1 MTEKNDTKQLIDRLE
16 ATRNLSRDEWI
27 RLIQN
32 RTADDADYLF
42 ERAQAVRTRQ
52 YGRSVYI
59 RGLIEFTNY
68 CKNDCF
74 YCGIRKSNR
83 NANRY
88 RLTKEQIDCI
98 QKYYQ
103 KYAFPSC
110 KSTPIILAS
119 LGNDAGIYGAAR
131 MVIKD

>member
-42 ERAQAVRTRQ
+42 ERAQAVRTRH

-74 YCGIRKSNR
+74 YCGIRKSN
-83 NANRY
+83 
-88 RLTKEQIDCI
+88 TVE
-98 QKYYQ
+98 
-103 KYAFPSC
+103 
-110 KSTPIILAS
+110 S
-119 LGNDAGIYGAAR
+119 LCDHTLSR
-131 MVIKD
+131 RTFL

>member
-42 ERAQAVRTRQ
+42 ERAQAVRTRH

-59 RGLIEFTNY
+59 RGLI
-68 CKNDCF
+68 
-74 YCGIRKSNR
+74 
-83 NANRY
+83 
-88 RLTKEQIDCI
+88 
-98 QKYYQ
+98 
-103 KYAFPSC
+103 AFIV
-110 KSTPIILAS
+110 KTTASTAEYEKVTEMPT
-119 LGNDAGIYGAAR
+119 
-131 MVIKD
+131 VTV

>member
-42 ERAQAVRTRQ
+42 ERAQAVRTRH

-59 RGLIEFTNY
+59 RGLIE
-68 CKNDCF
+68 
-74 YCGIRKSNR
+74 
-83 NANRY
+83 
-88 RLTKEQIDCI
+88 LQII
-98 QKYYQ
+98 VKTT
-103 KYAFPSC
+103 A
-110 KSTPIILAS
+110 STAE
-119 LGNDAGIYGAAR
+119 YE
-131 MVIKD
+131 K

>member
-42 ERAQAVRTRQ
+42 ERAQAVRTRH

-88 RLTKEQIDCI
+88 RLTKEQYSPAVRWDMLS
-98 QKYYQ
+98 
-103 KYAFPSC
+103 AFGRSFC
-110 KSTPIILAS
+110 KAVRTVHL
-119 LGNDAGIYGAAR
+119 R
-131 MVIKD
+131 MTG

>member
-52 YGRSVYI
+52 LMDAAYTSAELNRNLQI
-59 RGLIEFTNY
+59 I
-68 CKNDCF
+68 CKKQTDF
-74 YCGIRKSNR
+74 YCGN
-83 NANRY
+83 
-88 RLTKEQIDCI
+88 TKKVTEM
-98 QKYYQ
+98 
-103 KYAFPSC
+103 P
-110 KSTPIILAS
+110 T
-119 LGNDAGIYGAAR
+119 
-131 MVIKD
+131 VTV

>member
-42 ERAQAVRTRQ
+42 ERAQAVRTRH

-59 RGLIEFTNY
+59 RGLIGFTNY

-74 YCGIRKSNR
+74 YS
-83 NANRY
+83 
-88 RLTKEQIDCI
+88 
-98 QKYYQ
+98 
-103 KYAFPSC
+103 
-110 KSTPIILAS
+110 
-119 LGNDAGIYGAAR
+119 R
-131 MVIKD
+131 MGHHLDYSS

>member
-42 ERAQAVRTRQ
+42 ERAQAVRTRH

-68 CKNDCF
+68 CKTT
-74 YCGIRKSNR
+74 
-83 NANRY
+83 A
-88 RLTKEQIDCI
+88 
-98 QKYYQ
+98 
-103 KYAFPSC
+103 
-110 KSTPIILAS
+110 STAEYEKVTEMPT
-119 LGNDAGIYGAAR
+119 
-131 MVIKD
+131 VTV